1 MSKQGVE
8 NLGIILRY
16 LSNMSDFEKG
26 RLIGRAEA
34 MEEENERQR
43 KLQKVGGIHNEQP
56 IKNL

>member
-8 NLGIILRY
+8 NLGIVLRY
-16 LSNMSDFEKG
+16 LANMSDFERG

-43 KLQKVGGIHNEQP
+43 KLQKMGETRNSVT
-56 IKNL
+56 KN